1 MVSTI
6 AAPVPAP
13 TLPARRWLAPPIGL
27 LLGLVLGVL
36 ARLWMRL
43 IADDPEF
50 SWSGTMFI
58 VIAFGLFGTAQG
70 ISWAVRRSGWPRRG
84 VTVARIGAVVLTL
97 PIFTGAGSIM
107 LPTVLTAAL
116 ACWRTDWP
124 RFVRA
129 LAGLLALPLA
139 VFVITEIADEFGWGV
154 HGLAGIA
161 GFLGIYG
168 VVIAALEP
176 TVAPLDDGW
185 RLARRGRV
193 VLILAGLALATL
205 LAASLRGV

>member
-6 AAPVPAP
+6 AVRAPTP
-13 TLPARRWLAPPIGL
+13 TLPARPWLALPVGF
-27 LLGLVLGVL
+27 LLGLGLGVL

-43 IADDPEF
+43 ITDDPEF
-50 SWSGTMFI
+50 SWSGTLFI
-58 VIAFGLFGTAQG
+58 VLAFGVFGSAQG
-70 ISWAVRRSGWPRRG
+70 LSWAARRSGWRRRG
-84 VTVARIGAVVLTL
+84 VSVARIGAVVLTL

-129 LAGLLALPLA
+129 IAGVLALPVA
-139 VFVITEIADEFGWGV
+139 AFVITEIAGEFGWGA

-168 VVIAALEP
+168 VVVAALQP
-176 TVAPLDDGW
+176 TAAPLDDGW

-193 VLILAGLALATL
+193 VLILAGLALAAL
-205 LAASLRGV
+205 AAASLRGV